1 MEQNEHS
8 KYEDPKKRA
17 EIGKMSGLIGIA
29 CNFLLAG
36 SKIAVGNFAGSTSIV
51 ADGLNNMSD
60 AASSAVTLI
69 GFKLAEKPADREH
82 PSGCFCNDF
91 GDWSGIGTE
100 VRGKDK
106 KSDSGGIFV
115 CDTCRSGVFDSNE
128 KWHGSI

>member
-69 GFKLAEKPADREH
+69 GFKLAEKLQ
-82 PSGCFCNDF
+82 
-91 GDWSGIGTE
+91 T
-100 VRGKDK
+100 
-106 KSDSGGIFV
+106 
-115 CDTCRSGVFDSNE
+115 
-128 KWHGSI
+128 GSIRMAMPDLSIWPVWLFLQ

>member
-69 GFKLAEKPADREH
+69 GFKLGRKAGRPGASVW
-82 PSGCFCNDF
+82 PCP
-91 GDWSGIGTE
+91 I
-100 VRGKDK
+100 
-106 KSDSGGIFV
+106 
-115 CDTCRSGVFDSNE
+115 
-128 KWHGSI
+128 